1 MNFDIASL
9 MNIMGMMNP
18 KASAQSANSS
28 AGAGMPNA
36 EMLSGLMNMFG
47 KQSAKAPPP
56 RQAGND
62 DGKGYDGDNKPY
74 RSASP
79 FCAQNGI
86 GERIDLTQSA
96 DRTSHTASGAGASTA
111 QMPDMMNLLMNMFSQ
126 RAQSAKTASSKDTD
140 KADAE
145 MRDKNSDKDDATTR
159 PKNDSTEET
168 EKSIK
173 NDKAKPN
180 ENDNRYEH
188 RQNNNRYN
196 NRNNGGINQNDNNKT
211 QPPQFDCFEPIA
223 FAGYGLRSALTR
235 LYLTL
240 IHRPNRADAHRTMR

>member
-28 AGAGMPNA
+28 AGTGMPNA

-56 RQAGND
+56 NQANND
-62 DGKGYDGDNKPY
+62 DGNRRDGANNPY

-96 DRTSHTASGAGASTA
+96 DKASHTGNGAGSSNA
-111 QMPDMMNLLMNMFSQ
+111 QMPDMMNMLMNMFSQ
-126 RAQSAKTASSKDTD
+126 RAQSAKTASSKDTN

-145 MRDKNSDKDDATTR
+145 TRDKNSDNEDATSYS
-159 PKNDSTEET
+159 KNDNKEET
-168 EKSIK
+168 EESKK
-173 NDKAKPN
+173 DDKAKPN
-180 ENDNRYEH
+180 GKDERNEA
-188 RQNNNRYN
+188 RQNNNQYN
-196 NRNNGGINQNDNNKT
+196 NRPNGGINQSDNNKT

-240 IHRPNRADAHRTMR
+240 LHRPNRADAHRTMR